1 MHNSILPSNSSDL
14 HSLRKQPFK
23 KYTDDGD
30 WVMLLIVRAERKI
43 CFTTQ
48 ASFPWEIKPVPG
60 GVTKC
65 RLFFQAIFKMDTSLQ
80 NIRRVGSSLGANSPI

>member
-1 MHNSILPSNSSDL
+1 MMC
-14 HSLRKQPFK
+14 
-23 KYTDDGD
+23 D

-48 ASFPWEIKPVPG
+48 TSFPWEIKPVPG
-60 GVTKC
+60 GVEKC

-80 NIRRVGSSLGANSPI
+80 NIRRVGSSLGAS

>member
-1 MHNSILPSNSSDL
+1 MMC
-14 HSLRKQPFK
+14 
-23 KYTDDGD
+23 D

-48 ASFPWEIKPVPG
+48 TSFPWEIKPVPD
-60 GVTKC
+60 GVAKC
-65 RLFFQAIFKMDTSLQ
+65 RLFLQAIFKMDTSLQ

>member
-1 MHNSILPSNSSDL
+1 MIC
-14 HSLRKQPFK
+14 
-23 KYTDDGD
+23 D

-48 ASFPWEIKPVPG
+48 TSFPWEIKPVQD
-60 GVTKC
+60 GVAKC

-80 NIRRVGSSLGANSPI
+80 NIRRVDSSLGANSPI